1 MDLNKKLI
9 DQLSDLSRN
18 IKSLT
23 SEVKESNSSI
33 SAEPSKKGSTE
44 KTPSV
49 EEENKKFLKSLEEIF
64 KKGISEITKSNTES
78 KKILKD
84 AMGSINSKGIESAL
98 NAISPLK
105 NKGVQEIAS
114 NVKLPKEVSGLLGK
128 LPKFADGGTMKKDGL
143 AVVGEKGP
151 EVVKLDKGDKVIPNK
166 KSKSRDEIEA
176 ELLAMELEDRD
187 REMDKFRKDTRINPD
202 SSTMKTADQ
211 TLSPPKKEINK
222 DSTIEEI
229 KAKLL
234 ELDKDGYYK
243 NFPEE
248 LDPDAEW
255 ELNNLK
261 EQEKYETFTKEDIQK
276 LSEPVKPAPVT
287 EPTDLI
293 KSDLSKKESRKKER
307 EERKKEKEERKN
319 KKEDILNKKE
329 PKKEEDEKNS
339 KLLNK
344 SKDLL
349 KEKGLAEKLKDK
361 GKDIIT
367 GKTPLKGILKN
378 PDSLIGGKNELA
390 GKGIKAATSL
400 IANKELRK
408 KGIEKLKGLKKEKEE
423 ESSTSMN
430 VESPELKPP
439 KKEYREDLNKDK
451 PKEEPKKEPPK
462 KEEPKEKIEKKEEG
476 KEPKNK
482 KTTSNYSE
490 NKESP
495 AISSSDLNDIKSILG
510 RIANLL
516 EGPLSIE
523 TNESPFRPDSRRF

>member
-23 SEVKESNSSI
+23 SEVKENNNSPS
-33 SAEPSKKGSTE
+33 EKSKKEETKDTE
-44 KTPSV
+44 GIKSL
-49 EEENKKFLKSLEEIF
+49 EEQNKKFLKSLEEIF
-64 KKGISEITKSNTES
+64 KKGVEEITKSNS
-78 KKILKD
+78 KDKNSLKD
-84 AMGSINSKGIESAL
+84 SLSNKFPSFSKDADSG
-98 NAISPLK
+98 LK
-105 NKGVQEIAS
+105 I
-114 NVKLPKEVSGLLGK
+114 PKDLGALLGK
-128 LPKFADGGTMKKDGL
+128 LPKFEKGGTMKKKGL
-143 AVVGEKGP
+143 AIVGEKGP
-151 EVVKLDKGDKVIPNK
+151 EVVKLDKGDKVVPNERYEEILKMSLEERQKIDSGEYLKAFKYGENK
-166 KSKSRDEIEA
+166 KKA
-176 ELLAMELEDRD
+176 E
-187 REMDKFRKDTRINPD
+187 
-202 SSTMKTADQ
+202 MKTADQ
-211 TLSPPKKEINK
+211 TLSSPKKEINK

-234 ELDKDGYYK
+234 ELDQDFGYYK
-243 NFPEE
+243 DNPGD
-248 LDPDAEW
+248 LDRDAEW

-261 EQEKYETFTKEDIQK
+261 EQEKYENFAKEDIQK

-287 EPTDLI
+287 EATDLI

-439 KKEYREDLNKDK
+439 KKEYREDPNKDK